1 MFKWDWPQ
9 SGPII
14 GLVLKLNTTGTALNW
29 AITGM
34 DQKKRVMDGTDLK
47 LGHYL
52 DWYLSGTGL
61 NNRISLTVEHHW
73 DGLNLGLGHWPQCLT
88 CSSQVTA
95 YTHMSCVR
103 FEAIMAVHMTMAVV

>member
-1 MFKWDWPQ
+1 MGLASKWANNRISLKVEHHWD
-9 SGPII
+9 G
-14 GLVLKLNTTGTALNW
+14 LKLGHHRD
-29 AITGM
+29 GPK
-34 DQKKRVMDGTDLK
+34 KKRVMDGTDLK